1 MIGRIKMSFSIP
13 SVALLVLFTV
23 MGHTM
28 SAQQVRKEING
39 NAVGVT
45 TIEPQMGNNVPD
57 REHRI
62 GGYRIRMYQTLD
74 KREINSIEC
83 DGCGLKSDG
92 VLPYWSTR
100 RKLSPQTTELNAV
113 IRKAIAVEVTPEER
127 KILKSLNLGEE
138 FEVLTSIGTAARI
151 RMGVVQINPIRNRG
165 GRIER
170 LIAFDLEWNETASPG
185 RGGDRA
191 DHVWEAISVLASGDW
206 VKVATAVDGVYQVT
220 YKDLQGYWSNLSPFP
235 SSLLRVYGTSAGMLK
250 MKNSA
255 ERPDDLAPISIRV
268 DDGGDGTFG
277 AGDYFLFAGA
287 DQVVWEVKNDRF
299 RHELN
304 PFADSVYYFINVEGV
319 GQSSRITTLT
329 ESAAAN
335 VQSSSYDFVDYHE
348 EDLSNLIKSGRVW
361 YGEQLGTISELDFG
375 FSVPQIDKNSKVQ
388 VRAEY
393 AARSIGVS
401 GVELRLSL
409 PNQGGAA
416 DTSSVAPVA
425 DFYGALYADD
435 GILDLAVQ
443 PRDGDLLTKIALNKG
458 SNALATAWIDFIE
471 INARRNLSFLDPF
484 MFFRD
489 KESIGVGNI
498 TSFSVQSKVPIT
510 VWDVTNPHDVREM
523 VLSGNVQT
531 GFTFKRETS
540 VLREFVCF
548 DGQDF
553 LKPRF
558 SKRVPNQNLHA
569 AENIDYL
576 IVAHSSFV
584 GQAEQLASYH
594 ETVDG
599 FNTLVVT
606 PDQAYNEFS
615 GGAQDITAIKEF
627 IRMLYFE
634 GFESGGRPIKYVL
647 LYGDASYDYKNR
659 VSGNSNFVPTYQMY
673 TSLSPTGSIA
683 SDDFF
688 GLLDD
693 DEGEA
698 AADYLDIGVGRLPV
712 RSKKEADDVV
722 KKILAYANSSASF
735 GEWRNVVAFVAD
747 DAEPGLVFMRD
758 FENNG
763 KIGLRIDTSTLE
775 IITRKL
781 YLDSYKQQSGS
792 GGERYPEGADAI
804 SDQISKG
811 ALMMYYIG
819 HGGELG
825 WAHERI
831 LEVPTINKWENL
843 PRMPL
848 FITATCEFSR
858 FDDPR
863 RTSGGEYALLN
874 PNGGGVALLSTTRAV
889 YAGPNLTLTKK
900 FTEQA
905 FNADDVLIPRLG
917 DLVLQTKIQTLD
929 VGEFSQFN
937 SRSFALLG
945 DPAMRL
951 VQPVFDAVITEI
963 PDTIRALEKVRI
975 SGFIADSNGI
985 KVEGFSGI
993 VYPSVFDKE
1002 SELQT
1007 LSNDG
1012 LGPFDY
1018 KEWKNVIFKGKASV
1032 KNGEFSFE
1040 FVVPKDINRKY
1051 GIGRVNIYAEGGSID
1066 AHGDFRDFIIGGLS
1080 KNPIQD
1086 EEGPVVDLYMNDTK
1100 FVFGG
1105 LTDEHPDL
1113 YAEVTDDNGINMVGN
1128 GIGHDI
1134 TAVLDNVTSNTIIL
1148 NDYYEAK
1155 IDSYTEGT
1163 IRFPFAD
1170 LEEGRHSLKLQVWDV
1185 NNNPGEAYTEF
1196 VVASSEEL
1204 ALNHVLNYPNPFTT
1218 NTQFFFEHNKPGQQL
1233 DVSIDVFTVAG
1244 KLVKSLG
1251 GDYFSDGF
1259 RVGPIDWNG
1268 RDEFDDQLA
1277 KGVYLYKV
1285 AVKTPTGESVEKFER
1300 LVLLR

>member
-1 MIGRIKMSFSIP
+1 MS
-13 SVALLVLFTV
+13 LF
-23 MGHTM
+23 G
-28 SAQQVRKEING
+28 SAQQVRKGTNG
-39 NAVGVT
+39 DVRERGGDQALSSEKKPV
-45 TIEPQMGNNVPD
+45 

-62 GGYRIRMYQTLD
+62 EGYRIRAYQTLD
-74 KREINSIEC
+74 QREITSIEC
-83 DGCGLKSDG
+83 DECGLKSDG
-92 VLPYWSTR
+92 VSPYWSTR
-100 RKLSPQTTELNAV
+100 KRVSSQTTELNV
-113 IRKAIAVEVTPEER
+113 LVRNAIVVEVTPDED
-127 KILKSLNLGEE
+127 KILRSMNLSEG
-138 FEVLTSIGTAARI
+138 FDVSTSIGTAAGRRI
-151 RMGVVQINPIRNRG
+151 GVVEVNPIRNRG

-170 LIAFDLEWNETASPG
+170 LVAFDLEWNEIANPS
-185 RGGDRA
+185 RGGERA
-191 DHVWEAISVLASGDW
+191 DHIWEATSVLASGDW
-206 VKVATAVDGVYQVT
+206 VKVATSSDGVYQLT

-235 SSLLRVYGTSAGMLK
+235 SSLLRLYGTAAGMLK

-255 ERPDDLAPISIRV
+255 ERPDDLEPISIRV
-268 DDGGDGTFG
+268 EDGGDGTFG

-287 DQVVWEVKNDRF
+287 DQVVWELKNDRF

-304 PFADSVYYFINVEGV
+304 PFADSVYYFINLEGV
-319 GQSSRITTLT
+319 GQSSRITTIT
-329 ESAAAN
+329 ESAAAI
-335 VQSSSYDFVDYHE
+335 VQTSSYDFVDFHE
-348 EDLSNLIKSGRVW
+348 EDISNLIKSGRVW
-361 YGEQLGTISELDFG
+361 YGEQLGTITELDFG
-375 FSVPQIDKNSKVQ
+375 FSVPQIDKSVAVH

-416 DTSSVAPVA
+416 DTASVAPVA

-435 GILDLAVQ
+435 GVLDLAVQ
-443 PRDGDLLTKIALNKG
+443 PRDGDLLTKISLNKG
-458 SNALATAWIDFIE
+458 SNLLATAWIDYIE
-471 INARRNLSFLDPF
+471 INARRNLTFLDPF

-489 KESIGVGNI
+489 KESIGAGNV
-498 TSFSVQSKVPIT
+498 TSFTIQAKAPIT
-510 VWDVTNPHDVREM
+510 IWDVTDPHDVREM

-531 GFTFKRETS
+531 GFRFKRETS

-548 DGQDF
+548 DGESF

-558 SKRVPNQNLHA
+558 SKRVPNQDLHA
-569 AENIDYL
+569 AENVDYL
-576 IVAHSSFV
+576 VVAHPSFV
-584 GQAEQLASYH
+584 GQAEQLANYH

-599 FNTLVVT
+599 FNTLVIT

-634 GFESGGRPIKYVL
+634 GLESGGRPIRYVL

-659 VSGNSNFVPTYQMY
+659 ISGNSNLVPTHQMY

-722 KKILAYANSSASF
+722 KKILAYSNSSASF

-763 KIGLRIDTSTLE
+763 KIGLRIDTSTFE

-804 SDQISKG
+804 SDQVNKG

-905 FNADDVLIPRLG
+905 FNADNVLIPRLG

-945 DPAMRL
+945 DPALRL
-951 VQPVFDAVITEI
+951 AQPVFDAIITEI

-975 SGFIADSNGI
+975 SGYVADSNGV
-985 KVEGFSGI
+985 KVEGFNGI

-1018 KEWKNVIFKGKASV
+1018 KEWKNVIFRGKASV

-1040 FVVPKDINRKY
+1040 FVAPKDINRKF

-1086 EEGPVVDLYMNDTK
+1086 EEGPLVDLFMNDAK

-1113 YAEVTDDNGINMVGN
+1113 YAEVSDENGINMVGS

-1155 IDSYTEGT
+1155 IDSYTEGA
-1163 IRFPFAD
+1163 IRFPFSD

-1204 ALNHVLNYPNPFTT
+1204 ALEHVLNYPNPFTT
-1218 NTQFFFEHNKPGQQL
+1218 KTQFFFEHNKPGQQL